1 MSETVAVLE
10 HGVQQCAA
18 SGAKGDAWLVHAAL
32 GQLHADACRFDAA
45 RTCFSAAAEGAPT
58 AGPHAALMLR
68 AVECGATGSCTSP
81 LGSNAAPRSA
91 DAESSS
97 AATAAGPGATV
108 QLLSAPG
115 LQLAA
120 SLVAAQSSTPPS
132 HSADAPW
139 SALSC
144 SPSAAGRDEPLVHA
158 AGGLALLAAAGW
170 HLTRGDV
177 ALCVRCCDDAE
188 ALVVHLVDSP
198 PDVGASVAQ
207 MWVGGPGMTAE
218 LALLRAQAALT
229 SWALAS
235 SPTAVSSL
243 DDADAQL
250 GIALKAAEA
259 LPNGLSACQLSPVL
273 AVSADVAMARLAV
286 SAGDGAWRDA
296 SAVFIAEGLYHK
308 ALALLG
314 SAPGATGRLSHMLTW
329 RLAQVLRV
337 SPNRVPEAQRLE
349 ASVAGAEALP
359 PGVAVPWARQTGVGA
374 RPQRGVVSARL
385 LTAWWGLP

>member
-1 MSETVAVLE
+1 M
-10 HGVQQCAA
+10 
-18 SGAKGDAWLVHAAL
+18 
-32 GQLHADACRFDAA
+32 
-45 RTCFSAAAEGAPT
+45 P
-58 AGPHAALMLR
+58 
-68 AVECGATGSCTSP
+68 
-81 LGSNAAPRSA
+81 
-91 DAESSS
+91 
-97 AATAAGPGATV
+97 
-108 QLLSAPG
+108 
-115 LQLAA
+115 
-120 SLVAAQSSTPPS
+120 PPS
-132 HSADAPW
+132 ISADAPW

-144 SPSAAGRDEPLVHA
+144 SPSAATRVEPLVHA
-158 AGGLALLAAAGW
+158 AGGLALMAAAGW

-188 ALVVHLVDSP
+188 ALFVQLADSP
-198 PDVGASVAQ
+198 PDVSASVAQ
-207 MWVGGPGMTAE
+207 MWVGGPGMKAE

-250 GIALKAAEA
+250 GVALKAAEA
-259 LPNGLSACQLSPVL
+259 LPNGVSACQLSPVL
-273 AVSADVAMARLAV
+273 AISADVAMARLAV

-314 SAPGATGRLSHMLTW
+314 GAPVERGPSGGKLSHLLTW

-349 ASVAGAEALP
+349 ASVAGVEALP
-359 PGVAVPWARQTGVGA
+359 TGVAAPWARQTGGGA
-374 RPQRGVVSARL
+374 HPRGVVSARL